1 MSRVDPHKN
10 YLGRLIY
17 LQRQCFILG
26 VQYCVVFGFL
36 SWSLIVVVYVYW
48 VKVFKENYFLCACV
62 IASNRTSPYVISGKL
77 RNKYVLV
84 HVFTPLFYNVY
95 DIELIYLDFGLEI
108 GNVDIKNAPPILS
121 SHNLR

>member
-1 MSRVDPHKN
+1 M
-10 YLGRLIY
+10 
-17 LQRQCFILG
+17 
-26 VQYCVVFGFL
+26 QYCVVCGFR

-48 VKVFKENYFLCACV
+48 VKVFELENYLLCACV

-108 GNVDIKNAPPILS
+108 GNVDIKNAPPILN

>member
-1 MSRVDPHKN
+1 M
-10 YLGRLIY
+10 
-17 LQRQCFILG
+17 
-26 VQYCVVFGFL
+26 QYCVVFGFL

-84 HVFTPLFYNVY
+84 QVFTPLFYNVY

-108 GNVDIKNAPPILS
+108 GNVNIKNPPPILN

>member
-1 MSRVDPHKN
+1 M
-10 YLGRLIY
+10 
-17 LQRQCFILG
+17 
-26 VQYCVVFGFL
+26 QYCVVFGFL

-48 VKVFKENYFLCACV
+48 VKVSVENYFLCACV

-77 RNKYVLV
+77 RNKYVVV
-84 HVFTPLFYNVY
+84 HVFTSLFYNVY

-108 GNVDIKNAPPILS
+108 GNVNIKNPPPILN